1 MAPRRERID
10 GPVDVPSQASSSQED
25 PLDEGLE
32 HGSDG
37 LGRDALDD
45 GREHDPR
52 EESGRN
58 GSRPGSTPPFSGLAA
73 DAGSRLALASG
84 ERACAEEAPTRRP
97 SGRSR
102 VYFCTDD
109 DSTVNVYLNQIGV
122 VPLLTAEEE
131 VSLAK
136 LIEAGDEGA
145 RRHMI
150 EANLRLVVS
159 IARRYVG
166 RGLSFSDLVQEGN
179 FGLMRATEK
188 FDYRRG
194 NKFSTYAT
202 WWIRQAITRAL
213 ADKGRTVRLPVHVVE
228 RLSSIS
234 RTTGEL
240 RQHLGRE
247 PDLDEVAEAVNLA
260 PLDLQAL
267 LDVAES
273 PLSLDVSL
281 DPDSESSDL
290 GDIISDPDQPT
301 SFDAVYRRLR
311 ARTVAEAIM
320 ALPERE
326 RSVLIYR
333 YGLNGDDPWTLGEI
347 GEYYGISRERVRQIE
362 GKAIE
367 RIRSNGL
374 IRRLR
379 ETA

>member
-1 MAPRRERID
+1 MAKLL
-10 GPVDVPSQASSSQED
+10 
-25 PLDEGLE
+25 PLDGSEQGGPAESEAEGIP
-32 HGSDG
+32 
-37 LGRDALDD
+37 RDA
-45 GREHDPR
+45 
-52 EESGRN
+52 
-58 GSRPGSTPPFSGLAA
+58 TPSFSGLAA
-73 DAGSRLALASG
+73 ARDPEADEPEVGDSEAADADQSD
-84 ERACAEEAPTRRP
+84 ACAEAVVSRSPRRA
-97 SGRSR
+97 RS
-102 VYFCTDD
+102 YFCADD
-109 DSTVNVYLNQIGV
+109 DSTVNTYLNQIGV

-131 VSLAK
+131 VALAK
-136 LIEAGDEGA
+136 RIEMGDEDA

-202 WWIRQAITRAL
+202 WWIRQAVTRAL
-213 ADKGRTVRLPVHVVE
+213 ADKGRTVRLPVHIVE

-240 RQHLGRE
+240 RQSLGRE
-247 PDLDEVAEAVNLA
+247 PHLEEVAEAVNLA
-260 PLDLQAL
+260 PLELQAL
-267 LDVAES
+267 FDVAEN
-273 PLSLDVSL
+273 PLSLDASL
-281 DPDSESSDL
+281 DPDNDSSDL
-290 GDIISDPDQPT
+290 GTIVADRDQPT
-301 SFDAVYRRLR
+301 SFDTVYRRLR

-320 ALPERE
+320 ALPDRE
-326 RSVLIYR
+326 RAVLIYR

-347 GEYYGISRERVRQIE
+347 GDHYGISRERVRQIE
-362 GKAIE
+362 SKAIE

-374 IRRLR
+374 VRRLR